1 MVFEFEKRAMR
12 GDPLPRG
19 MDLADQTAY
28 IALRYLYAQHRAGSL
43 SRDAASQEKREIVR
57 AWEAAKRQCG
67 LSAYSAEFFKVVEWY
82 ATDYRKQRTIEAAD
96 KLVDAVDGMLRG
108 VPSED

>member
-1 MVFEFEKRAMR
+1 MVFEFEGAAMR

-28 IALRYLYAQHRAGSL
+28 IALRYLYAQHRAGNIG
-43 SRDAASQEKREIVR
+43 RDAASAEKREIVR

-67 LSAYSAEFFKVVEWY
+67 LSAYSAEFFRAVEWY
-82 ATDYRKQRTIEAAD
+82 ATDYRKLRTVEAAD
-96 KLVDAVDGMLRG
+96 RLVDAVDGMLRG
-108 VPSED
+108 VPDG